1 MKLHSQ
7 AFLPSVLSYK
17 IGGKEG
23 PGLPCLKSYTIGG
36 KEGLDEATGDHHGRT
51 VMCKL
56 V

>member
-1 MKLHSQ
+1 MKLYSQ
-7 AFLPSVLSYK
+7 AFLPSVLSY
-17 IGGKEG
+17 E
-23 PGLPCLKSYTIGG
+23 IGG